1 MAKSSYTSALPET
14 VEAQD
19 FPEMVFLNGTAA
31 GSHMEGRQRPPF
43 ILGKSGS
50 FARTAMERRS
60 ELIVA
65 AVPIERGDK

>member
-1 MAKSSYTSALPET
+1 
-14 VEAQD
+14 
-19 FPEMVFLNGTAA
+19 
-31 GSHMEGRQRPPF
+31 MEGRQTPPF

-50 FARTAMERRS
+50 FARTAMERRW